1 MKTIAGDLV
10 EAFLRGDV
18 NVLGHQANC
27 FNTMGAG
34 IALQIK
40 QRLPEAYAADC
51 RTLRGNPR
59 KLGTMSYAVIGGG
72 VVFNLYGQ
80 FKFGREKRQ
89 TDYDAL
95 RSSLKLMANKLE
107 DKKQTAMIGL
117 SKLGCNNAGG
127 DWTVVS
133 SIISDEL
140 AGFDVTIYQKY

>member
-1 MKTIAGDLV
+1 MKSVTGDLV
-10 EAFLRGDV
+10 EAFLRGDI

-27 FNTMGAG
+27 FNTVGAG

-51 RTLRGNPR
+51 ATLKGNPR
-59 KLGTMSYAVIGGG
+59 KLGKMSYAVIGIGM
-72 VVFNLYGQ
+72 VFNLYGQ

-95 RSSLKLMANKLE
+95 RSALRMMAVKLTDHKH
-107 DKKQTAMIGL
+107 TAKIGL

-127 DWTVVS
+127 DWSIVS
-133 SIISDEL
+133 SIITDEL
-140 AGFDVTIYQKY
+140 TEIGRAHV